1 MFTAGPMAMPSR
13 PQMDDRLRV
22 GPDARDTTSER
33 VHSPRLMRLLDQHF
47 GDGLVYLQSPEDRET
62 FRMAIEEGL
71 VEEDG
76 YLTPA
81 GFKVW
86 HTSKA

>member
-1 MFTAGPMAMPSR
+1 
-13 PQMDDRLRV
+13 MDYRLQSHAEVREL
-22 GPDARDTTSER
+22 SKER
-33 VHSPRLMRLLDQHF
+33 IHSPRVMRLLDQHF
-47 GDGLVYLQSPEDRET
+47 GDGLVYLQNAEDRET
-62 FRMAIEEGL
+62 FRQAVDAGL

-86 HTSKA
+86 HASRG